1 MNLPIE
7 ADNLR
12 EIIERKFNLNLI
24 DKRRHTRFI
33 QARCIFS
40 KIVKE
45 KGYGCFAIG
54 KMLRKNHATVLN
66 YFENCKW
73 FLKVD
78 ADFRESY
85 EQINE
90 QFQSNSVI
98 YTQLQEFELKKQLI
112 LLQKENK
119 TLYLRNKKLQ
129 KKIKEL
135 EESKVMYLESA
146 M

>member
-12 EIIERKFNLNLI
+12 EIIERKFNLELI

-40 KIVKE
+40 NILHQ
-45 KGYGCFAIG
+45 KGYGCLAIG
-54 KMLRKNHATVLN
+54 KMLRKNHATVLK
-66 YFENCKW
+66 YFENFDW
-73 FLKVD
+73 FYKTD
-78 ADFRESY
+78 EFFAKSY

-90 QFQSNSVI
+90 QFHSNSVI

-119 TLYLRNKKLQ
+119 SLYLRNKNLENQ
-129 KKIKEL
+129 IKKL
-135 EESKVMYLESA
+135 EEDKVMYIESK

>member
-1 MNLPIE
+1 MNLPIDAE
-7 ADNLR
+7 NLR
-12 EIIERKFNLNLI
+12 EIIERKFNLELI

-40 KIVKE
+40 HLLKE

-66 YFENCKW
+66 YFENFKW
-73 FLKVD
+73 FIKTD
-78 ADFRESY
+78 KEFEETY

-90 QFQSNSVI
+90 QFRSNSVI
-98 YTQLQEFELKKQLI
+98 YTQLKEFELKKQLL

-119 TLYLRNKKLQ
+119 LLYLRNLKLKKQLQ
-129 KKIKEL
+129 EVT
-135 EESKVMYLESA
+135 EMEHN
-146 M
+146 

>member
-12 EIIERKFNLNLI
+12 EIIERKFNLKLI

-40 KIVKE
+40 NILKQ
-45 KGYGCFAIG
+45 KGYGCLAIG
-54 KMLRKNHATVLN
+54 NMLRKNHATILK
-66 YFENCKW
+66 YFENFDW
-73 FLKVD
+73 FYKTD
-78 ADFRESY
+78 EFFYQSY

-119 TLYLRNKKLQ
+119 SLYLRNQNLE
-129 KKIKEL
+129 KEL
-135 EESKVMYLESA
+135 SKLKESKVMYLESK

>member
-12 EIIERKFNLNLI
+12 EIIERKFNLELI
-24 DKRRHTRFI
+24 AKRRYTRYI

-40 KIVKE
+40 TILKE

-54 KMLRKNHATVLN
+54 KMLRLNHATVLN
-66 YFENCKW
+66 YFENFKW
-73 FLKVD
+73 FLKTD
-78 ADFRESY
+78 KDFAESY
-85 EQINE
+85 EQIYE

-129 KKIKEL
+129 KQIKEL
-135 EESKVMYLESA
+135 EESKVMYLESV

>member
-12 EIIERKFNLNLI
+12 EIIERKFNLQLI

-40 KIVKE
+40 NILKD

-54 KMLRKNHATVLN
+54 KMLRKNHATVLK
-66 YFENCKW
+66 YFENFDW
-73 FLKVD
+73 FYKTD
-78 ADFRESY
+78 KYFEESY

-98 YTQLQEFELKKQLI
+98 YTQLKEFELKKQLI

-119 TLYLRNKKLQ
+119 LLYLRNQKLKKQ
-129 KKIKEL
+129 L
-135 EESKVMYLESA
+135 EEIDA
-146 M
+146 

>member
-7 ADNLR
+7 AENLR
-12 EIIERKFNLNLI
+12 EIIERKFNLELI

-40 KIVKE
+40 RILHE
-45 KGYGCFAIG
+45 KGYGCLAIG
-54 KMLRKNHATVLN
+54 KMLRKNHATVLR
-66 YFENCKW
+66 YFDNFDW
-73 FLKVD
+73 FYKTD
-78 ADFRESY
+78 EFFYQSY

-119 TLYLRNKKLQ
+119 SLYLRNKNLENQ
-129 KKIKEL
+129 IKKL
-135 EESKVMYLESA
+135 EESKVMYIESK